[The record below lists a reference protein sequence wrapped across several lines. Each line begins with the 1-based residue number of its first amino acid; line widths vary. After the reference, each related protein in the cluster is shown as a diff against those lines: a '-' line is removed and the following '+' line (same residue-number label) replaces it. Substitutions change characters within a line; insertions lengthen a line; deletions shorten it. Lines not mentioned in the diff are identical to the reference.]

1 MKQEKVSILMSI
13 YNEPLSYVE
22 KSINSILN
30 QSYSNI
36 EFIIIADDSNNLGVI
51 KYINSIND
59 SRIKFYIH
67 KHNIGLV
74 GSLNEGLKYCTGAY
88 IARMDADD
96 EALPNRIKEEF
107 TFLKATDSDLVA
119 SNIIN
124 FDEKTGNA
132 ISVSDYPIEENKI
145 KQTLFYNNILPHPT
159 WFAKKST
166 FIKLSGYRNVKYCE
180 DYDFLLRGLKVEL
193 KYGFVQQPLL
203 RYRINNDG
211 ITRSH
216 IIQQKIISYYLGNH
230 FREGFIPSVKEI
242 NIYLSSTVYT
252 HLESLINNLRSKSL
266 LKLIKSFAK
275 YKEVRAYVY
284 YRLIGKFY

>member
-1 MKQEKVSILMSI
+1 MKQEKISILMSI

-22 KSINSILN
+22 NSINSILN

-36 EFIIIADDSNNLGVI
+36 EFIIIADDPNNLRVI
-51 KYINSIND
+51 KYIESIND

-74 GSLNEGLKYCTGAY
+74 RSLNEGLKYCTGDY

-107 TFLKATDSDLVA
+107 TFLKVTNSDLVA

-124 FDEKTGNA
+124 FDEDTGDI

-159 WFAKKST
+159 W
-166 FIKLSGYRNVKYCE
+166 
-180 DYDFLLRGLKVEL
+180 
-193 KYGFVQQPLL
+193 
-203 RYRINNDG
+203 
-211 ITRSH
+211 
-216 IIQQKIISYYLGNH
+216 
-230 FREGFIPSVKEI
+230 
-242 NIYLSSTVYT
+242 
-252 HLESLINNLRSKSL
+252 
-266 LKLIKSFAK
+266 
-275 YKEVRAYVY
+275 
-284 YRLIGKFY
+284 